1 MAGQS
6 RSFIPKVHVRGHA
19 PFLFLL
25 WIRYLT
31 QFIVALG
38 FWISYFKLFL
48 NTQKS
53 HCKHGFNRML
63 SDRLKRWACL
73 LSIMVLS
80 TACGGAGVRTEG
92 RATRPDTD
100 GYGFL
105 KQGIQHYSA
114 GRYEQAMS
122 AFDRLLAIAAPQDSQ
137 LVYLSVY
144 YGIRS
149 RLATGK
155 DLSADSLYDSFQ
167 RTIPGEQQR
176 ELEFLLRRMEAPL
189 KGEQYLSGERLVAYK
204 LGVILTLSGQF
215 SQIGKAILEGIELA
229 VEEFN
234 QNHQDGRKVILD
246 IRDDSSDPIR
256 AATLGRAL
264 AADSA
269 IAGLIGSYE
278 NETSL
283 AIALVAAATGLPLVC
298 PTADAPG
305 LDNLGPMVHML
316 NRTDPELARELARFA
331 VDELKLHTF
340 AILAPDDERGNLLA
354 YTFARAVREAG
365 GVVVSNQRYSGQT
378 STFENQLNL
387 LQRYLP
393 DAVYLPAKTNEITQ
407 IASQVYYY
415 GLGDV
420 RLLGAEYWD
429 SERVIRLGGEY
440 VDGAVFAS
448 AFYAEGE
455 GLRWKEFKE
464 LYERTHSRPVNRYSA
479 LGYDAACIIL
489 AAAGNIP
496 THRQLLARN
505 LNRSLHFS
513 GAMGIYWVENSGL
526 VRRKT
531 FILELSQ
538 GNVVPAKPFESLQEN
553 GDEAFPD
560 SIPGSAAAQE
570 GPNNN

>member
-1 MAGQS
+1 MHLFIFS
-6 RSFIPKVHVRGHA
+6 CNCNISFK
-19 PFLFLL
+19 
-25 WIRYLT
+25 
-31 QFIVALG
+31 FIVALG
-38 FWISYFKLFL
+38 FWISYFTFSL

-53 HCKHGFNRML
+53 HRKHGFNRML
-63 SDRLKRWACL
+63 SAGLKRWACL

-80 TACGGAGVRTEG
+80 TGCGGAGVRTEG

-100 GYGFL
+100 GYDFL

-114 GRYEQAMS
+114 GRYEQAIP
-122 AFDRLLAIAAPQDSQ
+122 AFDRLLAKAAPQDSQ

-167 RTIPGEQQR
+167 RTIPGDQHR
-176 ELEFLLRRMEAPL
+176 ELEFLLRRIKAPP
-189 KGEQYLSGERLVAYK
+189 KGEQYPSEERLIAYK
-204 LGVILTLSGQF
+204 LGVILPLSGQF
-215 SQIGKAILEGIELA
+215 SQFGKAILEGIELA

-234 QNHQDGRKVILD
+234 RNLQEGREVILD

-256 AATLGRAL
+256 TAILGRAL
-264 AADSA
+264 AADSTV
-269 IAGLIGSYE
+269 AGLIGSYE

-305 LDNLGPMVHML
+305 LDYLGSMVHVL

-331 VDELKLHTF
+331 VDGLKLHTF
-340 AILAPDDERGNLLA
+340 AILASDDERGNLLA
-354 YTFARAVREAG
+354 DTFARAVRESR

-464 LYERTHSRPVNRYSA
+464 LYETTHRRPVNRYSA
-479 LGYDAACIIL
+479 LGYDAAAIIL
-489 AAAGNIP
+489 AAAGSMP
-496 THRQLLARN
+496 SHRQLLARN
-505 LNRSLHFS
+505 LNRFLHFS
-513 GAMGIYWVENSGL
+513 GAMGIYSVEDSGL
-526 VRRKT
+526 VRRKV

-538 GNVVPAKPFESLQEN
+538 GNVVPARGFEPLKEN
-553 GDEAFPD
+553 GDKAFPD
-560 SIPGSAAAQE
+560 SIPGSAAAGE
-570 GPNNN
+570 EPNNN